1 MVAVEHKYTFLER
14 RIMKSVELFPP
25 KGGDPVKA
33 HPTQVEYMKSAGWT
47 ESPAKNVKLNIDEV
61 NENG

>member
-1 MVAVEHKYTFLER
+1 MAAIEHKYTFLER
-14 RIMKSVELFPP
+14 RMRENLLYPP
-25 KGGDPVKA
+25 NGGDPVKA